1 MLDIS
6 VLLKKTTK
14 SNSQLSLLVLS
25 KRLFKINLAAGSGIG
40 SFASLRD
47 GGMRLMC
54 DWGRGGEGLMAGRE
68 GGVSPGTQGSL
79 PPLWA
84 WQGPSCRP
92 SILRAHLP
100 PQGQTSAPPG
110 SSVISLRG
118 KSTPLCHKGQL
129 SAERSTL
136 QDGRNWLEKTAL
148 GR

>member
-14 SNSQLSLLVLS
+14 LNSQLSLLVLS

-47 GGMRLMC
+47 GGMRRMC
-54 DWGRGGEGLMAGRE
+54 DWGRRGEGLMAGRE
-68 GGVSPGTQGSL
+68 GGVFPGTQRSL
-79 PPLWA
+79 PPPW
-84 WQGPSCRP
+84 SCRP

-100 PQGQTSAPPG
+100 PQRQTSAPPG

-136 QDGRNWLEKTAL
+136 QGGRNWLEKTAL